1 MKVAVLGLGI
11 MGAGMARQLLARGF
25 DVSVW
30 NRSAGKAAPL
40 GTAGAR
46 IAASPADAAHDAEFV
61 HAMLADD
68 GASRAVWTGEQ
79 GALGAMRENAIAIE
93 SGTLSVEWMRELAA
107 TAAARGIGFLD
118 APVTGSKAQA
128 ESGALSFLVGG
139 PQDVLERA
147 RPMLSAMGGNI
158 IHLGSHGNGAM
169 MKLINNFMC
178 GVQVASLA
186 EAIGMAS
193 RSGLDVAQAAQ
204 VLASGSPGSPL
215 VRNISQR
222 MVQRDYSPNFF
233 VRLMVKDMEYARA
246 AFARAGIELASAGAA
261 RERFLE
267 GMRAGFGDRDIASI
281 AELLRG

>member
-1 MKVAVLGLGI
+1 
-11 MGAGMARQLLARGF
+11 MARQLLRRGF

-30 NRSAGKAAPL
+30 NRDAGKAEPL
-40 GTAGAR
+40 GAAGAR
-46 IAASPADAAHDAEFV
+46 IAATPADAARDAEFV

-68 GASRAVWTGEQ
+68 EASRTVWLGEH
-79 GALGAMRENAIAIE
+79 GALGAMRANAIAIE

-107 TAAARGIGFLD
+107 AAATRGIGFLD
-118 APVTGSKAQA
+118 APVTGSKVQA
-128 ESGALSFLVGG
+128 ETGALSFLVGG
-139 PQDVLERA
+139 PAEVLERA
-147 RPMLSAMGGNI
+147 RPVLSAMGANI
-158 IHLGSHGNGAM
+158 VHLGPHGNGAL

-193 RSGLDVAQAAQ
+193 RSGLDVGQAAQ

-215 VRNISQR
+215 VKNISQR

-233 VRLMVKDMEYARA
+233 VRLMAKDLDYARA
-246 AFARAGIELASAGAA
+246 AFGRAGIELASAGVA

-267 GMRAGFGDRDIASI
+267 GMRAGLGDRDIASI
-281 AELLRG
+281 VELLRD